1 MISHDL
7 MSEAGQQ
14 AMERARLGEYE
25 PRPRLGFE
33 IDPDERIPF
42 PVVAFDEP
50 TPEELAAMAQEQAK
64 RLAELERW
72 AQYLKRTYPGMVN
85 LDNDAPALLR
95 TQAI

>member
-1 MISHDL
+1 MITHDL

-14 AMERARLGEYE
+14 AMERQRLGDYE
-25 PRPRLGFE
+25 ARPVLEF
-33 IDPDERIPF
+33 DMDEHIPF

-50 TPEELAAMAQEQAK
+50 TPEEIAAMERMQAQQK
-64 RLAELERW
+64 VELERW

-85 LDNDAPALLR
+85 LDDAPALLR

>member
-7 MSEAGQQ
+7 MSDAGQQ
-14 AMERARLGEYE
+14 AMERQRLDGYE
-25 PRPRLGFE
+25 PQPRLGFE
-33 IDPDERIPF
+33 IDPDSRIPF
-42 PVVAFDEP
+42 PVMPFDEP

-72 AQYLKRTYPGMVN
+72 AKWFKQKYPGFVN
-85 LDNDAPALLR
+85 LDDAPALLR